1 MRVLHCIAKTALFAV
16 LCSVV
21 ILGCSKDNNNV
32 SGPSTSNASIWIH
45 LNGDSIEIFFSA
57 LPKIDADGEEA
68 IQLSEFV
75 DTTLIPMFEDRDG
88 IFYDARPLYAYQI
101 VGADGFSASGN
112 QGYLDNTWDHMML
125 GYIVVSTGRAIFPDD
140 LIDLPGAYNVRDVRN
155 IYVHRKFDIET
166 PDTVS
171 FVELKDIT
179 SVEVTN
185 HDGEPEDALPLRD
198 FVEVLVTNPGDFQY
212 NMRTL
217 DDFGPDEDMTWAQFQ
232 TGYWL
237 LESQKTIFTDTSL
250 VGGRYKLQVLEKIL
264 VNQVVAP

>member
-125 GYIVVSTGRAIFPDD
+125 GYIVVSQGVPSFP
-140 LIDLPGAYNVRDVRN
+140 
-155 IYVHRKFDIET
+155 T
-166 PDTVS
+166 T
-171 FVELKDIT
+171 
-179 SVEVTN
+179 
-185 HDGEPEDALPLRD
+185 
-198 FVEVLVTNPGDFQY
+198 
-212 NMRTL
+212 
-217 DDFGPDEDMTWAQFQ
+217 
-232 TGYWL
+232 
-237 LESQKTIFTDTSL
+237 
-250 VGGRYKLQVLEKIL
+250 
-264 VNQVVAP
+264 